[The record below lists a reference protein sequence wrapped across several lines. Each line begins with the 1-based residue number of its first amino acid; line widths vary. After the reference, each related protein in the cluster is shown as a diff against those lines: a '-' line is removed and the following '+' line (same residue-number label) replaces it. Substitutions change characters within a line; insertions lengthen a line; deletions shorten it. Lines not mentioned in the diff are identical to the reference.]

1 MKIVLIIA
9 GMTLVIPLLILAGSK
24 IVNKIEMDYKLSGK
38 TECFFKFSRKTK
50 YNKDNDPCL
59 TFNQFLSFFN
69 VAPERWAINNRYLSG
84 ECEMYY
90 KADDGNEY
98 TFHFTTYGEQLKF
111 ITWSEERIDHKK
123 VIETARK
130 MNGFIDSARRDSQRA
145 EQKAIEEAQKLHNEI
160 EKRLEA
166 KTRENLNGEK

>member
-1 MKIVLIIA
+1 MKVALICVI
-9 GMTLVIPLLILAGSK
+9 TVIVIPAIIYGSIYVVDAIK
-24 IVNKIEMDYKLSGK
+24 YDYRKSAIAECLFKYFKK
-38 TECFFKFSRKTK
+38 TSFCKNNE
-50 YNKDNDPCL
+50 PCL

-69 VAPERWAINNRYLSG
+69 VAPERWTINSRYSAG

-111 ITWSEERIDHKK
+111 IHWSENRQDHKK
-123 VIETARK
+123 VIETARM
-130 MNGFIDSARRDSQRA
+130 MNGFIESVRRDSQRA

-160 EKRLEA
+160 EKRLEVQ
-166 KTRENLNGEK
+166 KGKEK